1 MKKIISILLV
11 LFTLASLC
19 ACEKGGDTDGTSS
32 TAPPATP
39 ASEFEYEI
47 NGTGDG
53 IIITKYVGT
62 SKDVVIPAEIDGL
75 PVVTLAYKKDPTT
88 KEYVGAFMGSDI
100 RAVIIPDTVT
110 DIAPYTFS
118 DCTALTQV
126 TFGKQSALKTVWQA
140 FDGCTALE
148 RIDFSTTDLQVIGM
162 RSFYGCTALEQVI
175 FSDCLL
181 EIDSEA
187 FYGCSALKEV
197 NLPDSLQV
205 LESKAFAY
213 CTSVEYLYIPAGL
226 DVFRNGAIG
235 FHGMAK
241 YGKIVFAEGRTKID
255 GNWFFRLASDVEVTV
270 PASVEYFSLMTFQ
283 TDDAETSLTLRF
295 HGDCPEIEPQNEY
308 FDSYYGA
315 LTVLYDPE
323 TEGWEDCVW
332 NGKYTVEP
340 ME

>member
-19 ACEKGGDTDGTSS
+19 ACGTDETSS
-32 TAPPATP
+32 TAPEPPANP
-39 ASEFEYEI
+39 ASDFEYEI

-75 PVVTLAYKKDPTT
+75 PVVTLTHKKDQTT
-88 KEYVGAFMGSDI
+88 KKYIGAFMGSDI
-100 RAVIIPDTVT
+100 RAVSIPDTVVT
-110 DIAPYTFS
+110 IAPYTFS

-126 TFGKQSALKTVWQA
+126 TFGEHSALKTVWQA

-162 RSFYGCTALEQVI
+162 RSFYGCTALEEII

-181 EIDSEA
+181 EIDDEA
-187 FYGCSALKEV
+187 FYDCSALREV
-197 NLPDSLQV
+197 NLPDSLLV

-213 CTSVEYLYIPAGL
+213 CTSVEYLYVPAEL
-226 DVFRNGAIG
+226 DVFRDNAIG

-241 YGKIVFAEGRTKID
+241 LGKIEFADGREKID
-255 GNWFFRLASDVEVTV
+255 GNWFFSLTSDVEITV
-270 PASVEYFSLMTFQ
+270 PASVEYFSMMTFR
-283 TDDAETSLTLRF
+283 AEDVKASLTFRF
-295 HGDCPEIEPQNEY
+295 HGDCPEIEQHDEY
-308 FDSYYGA
+308 FDSYYGT
-315 LTVLYDPE
+315 LTIQYDPD
-323 TEGWEDCVW
+323 TEGWEDCAW
-332 NGKYTVEP
+332 NGKYTVKP